1 MKFVA
6 IRSNI
11 KEAISIIER
20 AAGDNLNLPILKNV
34 LIETENNQI
43 TFTATNLE
51 LAITC
56 YVSGKVIEDGKATV
70 PLALFSNLI
79 TNLQTDRLN
88 FSKKAASIE
97 IKTDNY
103 NATLQGLPAEDFP
116 ITPKIKNTSEYIEI
130 KAAIL
135 KEAIQQAVVASQFSD
150 LRPELNAILFDFSI
164 DNLKLAATD
173 GFRLAERSIPQNFFT
188 AKNDEPFRMLVP
200 LKTSHEIL
208 KMARDEEMVRIF
220 RDENQVLF
228 KTDRA
233 ELISR
238 LIEGS
243 FPDYSQIVPRQFST
257 EISLNREEF
266 ANAIKLAGVFG
277 QKTSE
282 LKIVVHPGKKAV
294 EISSAD
300 QSLGENNYMLPAKI
314 KGEAAEAFF
323 NWRYLADPIRNMK
336 TEEIFIGFQEENNP
350 ALLRPMN
357 DGSYFYIL
365 KPILKS

>member
-11 KEAISIIER
+11 RDAISVIER
-20 AAGDNLNLPILKNV
+20 AAGENLNLPILKNV
-34 LIETENNQI
+34 FIEAGNSGV

-56 YVSGKVIEDGKATV
+56 YVSGKVIENGKITV

-79 TNLQTDRLN
+79 ANLQSDRLN
-88 FSKKAASIE
+88 FEKKGNAME

-103 NATLQGLPAEDFP
+103 NATIQGLPAEDFP
-116 ITPKIKNTSEYIEI
+116 ITPKVKDSGEYLEI
-130 KAAIL
+130 KSVLL
-135 KEAIQQAVVASQFSD
+135 KEAIQQTMVASQFSD
-150 LRPELNAILFDFSI
+150 LRPELNAILFDFSL

-173 GFRLAERSIPQNFFT
+173 GFRLTEKTLSQNLFT
-188 AKNDEPFRMLVP
+188 AKYHEPFRMLIP
-200 LKTSHEIL
+200 LKTSQEALRMSKDDEIM
-208 KMARDEEMVRIF
+208 KIYH
-220 RDENQVLF
+220 DENQVLF

-243 FPDYSQIVPRQFST
+243 FPDYSAIIPKSFAT
-257 EISLNREEF
+257 EVVVNREEF
-266 ANAIKLAGVFG
+266 TNAIRLASVFG

-282 LKIVVHPGKKAV
+282 LKINIYPAKKAV
-294 EISSAD
+294 EVSSAD
-300 QSLGENNYMLPAKI
+300 QALGENNYLLPAKI
-314 KGEAAEAFF
+314 KGDAIESFF
-323 NWRYLADPIRNMK
+323 NWRYLADPIKTMR
-336 TEEIFIGFQEENNP
+336 TEEIFIGFQEETNP

-357 DGSYFYIL
+357 DNSYFYIL